1 MAITLS
7 QAPSR
12 SVVPFL
18 TPPSFRRSSS
28 RVMSFCGCRLGGP
41 GSFFFVHG
49 QRTRASASNTNYIF
63 GVDVRAC
70 VLPIRKTVRATGV
83 QQLSSEPLE
92 GGETDPETAIKIVI
106 DNEMDESCTSI
117 DIISPNWP
125 GILACVTLRFRDL
138 ELQVVKASVELKE
151 GFVFHKFLVTD
162 NRGLKPQDAKTL
174 NMIEKGLHAA
184 LDPVLWPELTTDGK
198 LTKGVGLVGNPELQ
212 RRRRL
217 MWLMDQYLKNDV
229 LSIQKSIVDHVEY
242 TIARSRFKFDD
253 FEAYKATANSVRD
266 RLIESWNDN
275 QQFHRDMDSKRVYY
289 LSMEFLMG
297 RSLLNSIFNLGIKEQ
312 YAQALNELGY
322 NLEVVVEQERDAALG
337 NGGLGRLAACF
348 LDSLATM
355 NYSAWGYGIRYQ
367 YGLFRQT
374 LQDGFQHEQPDY
386 WLNVG
391 NPWEIERVHVTYPI
405 SFYGKVEEKWAEGT
419 KTFTW
424 TPDEMVEAVAYD
436 NPIPGYNTGNTIN
449 LRLWAAK
456 PSGEFD
462 LGKELRLK
470 QQYFFVS
477 ASLQD
482 IMRRFKDH
490 HSTFDNFA
498 DKVAVQLNDTHPTIG
513 VPELMRLLVDVEGL
527 QWAKAWDITTKV
539 FSITI
544 HSVVAETLEKW
555 SVELLQTLLPRH
567 LQIIFKINA
576 MFLEEVKNKIGND
589 YDHLARLSIIEE
601 GEKKSVKMGSL
612 ALVASHTVNGV
623 SKLHSEL
630 LKERVFKVSIDA
642 MFDVQ
647 VKRIH
652 QYKRQLL
659 NVLSIIHRA
668 DCIKNMSP
676 AEKTKVVPRVCIIGG
691 KAAPGYEIAKKIIKL
706 VTTVGEKINNDK
718 DIGNLLKVVFV
729 PDYNVSLAELII
741 PASDLSQHISTAGNE
756 ASGTSNMKFTMNGC
770 LLLATLS
777 GSNIE
782 IQKEI
787 GDENI
792 FVFGAKP
799 EEVDRLRAERRQFQP
814 PREFHRIIGMIRNGK
829 FGDTEYFQELCQTVD
844 GGNDFYLLGND
855 FSSYLEAQAA
865 VDEAY
870 VDRERW
876 TRMSIMSTAG
886 SGNFSIDRT
895 TREYAENIWG
905 IKPVDRF

>member
-12 SVVPFL
+12 LMVPFL

-28 RVMSFCGCRLGGP
+28 RVKSFCGCRLGGP

-92 GGETDPETAIKIVI
+92 GGETDSETVIRIVI

-138 ELQVVKASVELKE
+138 DLQVVKASVELKD

-275 QQFHRDMDSKRVYY
+275 QQFHRNMDSKRVYY

-405 SFYGKVEEKWAEGT
+405 S
-419 KTFTW
+419 
-424 TPDEMVEAVAYD
+424 
-436 NPIPGYNTGNTIN
+436 
-449 LRLWAAK
+449 
-456 PSGEFD
+456 
-462 LGKELRLK
+462 
-470 QQYFFVS
+470 VS
-477 ASLQD
+477 
-482 IMRRFKDH
+482 
-490 HSTFDNFA
+490 
-498 DKVAVQLNDTHPTIG
+498 P
-513 VPELMRLLVDVEGL
+513 
-527 QWAKAWDITTKV
+527 
-539 FSITI
+539 
-544 HSVVAETLEKW
+544 
-555 SVELLQTLLPRH
+555 
-567 LQIIFKINA
+567 
-576 MFLEEVKNKIGND
+576 
-589 YDHLARLSIIEE
+589 LSP
-601 GEKKSVKMGSL
+601 
-612 ALVASHTVNGV
+612 
-623 SKLHSEL
+623 
-630 LKERVFKVSIDA
+630 
-642 MFDVQ
+642 Q
-647 VKRIH
+647 
-652 QYKRQLL
+652 
-659 NVLSIIHRA
+659 
-668 DCIKNMSP
+668 
-676 AEKTKVVPRVCIIGG
+676 
-691 KAAPGYEIAKKIIKL
+691 
-706 VTTVGEKINNDK
+706 
-718 DIGNLLKVVFV
+718 
-729 PDYNVSLAELII
+729 
-741 PASDLSQHISTAGNE
+741 
-756 ASGTSNMKFTMNGC
+756 
-770 LLLATLS
+770 
-777 GSNIE
+777 
-782 IQKEI
+782 
-787 GDENI
+787 
-792 FVFGAKP
+792 
-799 EEVDRLRAERRQFQP
+799 
-814 PREFHRIIGMIRNGK
+814 
-829 FGDTEYFQELCQTVD
+829 
-844 GGNDFYLLGND
+844 
-855 FSSYLEAQAA
+855 
-865 VDEAY
+865 
-870 VDRERW
+870 
-876 TRMSIMSTAG
+876 
-886 SGNFSIDRT
+886 
-895 TREYAENIWG
+895 
-905 IKPVDRF
+905 